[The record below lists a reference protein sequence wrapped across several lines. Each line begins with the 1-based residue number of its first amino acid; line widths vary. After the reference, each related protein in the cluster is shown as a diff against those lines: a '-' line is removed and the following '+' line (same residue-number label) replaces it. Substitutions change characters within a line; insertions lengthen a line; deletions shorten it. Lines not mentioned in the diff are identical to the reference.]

1 MTDLMLYLFLG
12 ACALIT
18 VVWLVT
24 GAEWCQRLMLKK
36 YFPQTFE
43 LLKNY
48 KTVYGMWQI
57 AINDIDKID
66 DKIKWHTDRL
76 EYYLVINDKETL
88 QELNE
93 LYLKR
98 KQLREVEKNLKEL
111 LKQDKFLIE
120 AHTPFILFSEFHPF
134 KVLDR
139 QEFNIFDV
147 MWVHRKQKKFEKIVK
162 KHLTYLENYDII

>member
-1 MTDLMLYLFLG
+1 MIDFILFGILG
-12 ACALIT
+12 ICILIVAT
-18 VVWLVT
+18 FFIT
-24 GAEWCQRLMLKK
+24 SFDWCQKLMLKR

-66 DKIKWHTDRL
+66 DKIKWHTERL
-76 EYYLVINDKETL
+76 EYYLVINNKETL

-93 LYLKR
+93 LYLER

-120 AHTPFILFSEFHPF
+120 AYAPFILFSEFHPF

-139 QEFNIFDV
+139 QEFNIFEV

-162 KHLTYLENYDII
+162 KHLTYLKDCDII